1 MAAEPDTRQLRLL
14 GGRMEEVLGASLDN
28 LLKKLAKEEQ
38 EITFLEGVERSTHL
52 LSLFVCK
59 TVVKFWKQKYD

>member
-1 MAAEPDTRQLRLL
+1 MAAELDRQLSLPV
-14 GGRMEEVLGASLDN
+14 GRTEEVLGARLDN
-28 LLKKLAKEEQ
+28 LLKKLAKEEK

-59 TVVKFWKQKYD
+59 TAVKFWKQKYD

>member
-1 MAAEPDTRQLRLL
+1 MAAELDRQLRLL
-14 GGRMEEVLGASLDN
+14 GGRMEEVLEASLDN
-28 LLKKLAKEEQ
+28 LLKKLAKEEK

-59 TVVKFWKQKYD
+59 TAVKFWKQKYD